1 MLRLCI
7 EAIVNLAREAQDL
20 NERLAA
26 ESPQVFKAL
35 SPLARRA
42 FFPKGIPYQAGQASG
57 CAINATIGQITDGF
71 GNPLPLAR
79 LGELLSGLSPRDA
92 FLYSPIQ
99 GRPKA
104 RHLWREKL
112 LKEDERMEGV
122 GLPAVTAGICHAIS
136 MGAELFFTP
145 GDTLL
150 LPDLYWDN
158 YEQIFGIRLE
168 GRIERYPF
176 YPASLSGFNVDG
188 LRKALEGVP
197 GKVHVLLDF
206 PSNPSGYSPTPM
218 EMKAI
223 ADVLVEAA
231 RHRAVIVYCDDA
243 YHGLVFEE
251 TATSKSLFFEL
262 IGRHPNLI
270 PLKCDGI
277 TKELSFFGGRVG
289 FLSFGTSKAA
299 AECLVEKSMSLIRS
313 GIGSPV
319 GISQYLMEE
328 ELLDPRHE
336 ESFESMRQLLG
347 RRYRILKNALSKP
360 TEQWTVYPFNA
371 GCFCLLELRK
381 GLHAEDIRQRLIAD
395 ESVGV
400 VNQSDKHIRLAFC
413 SLKEAAIEPLVEAME
428 RVCAKII

>member
-1 MLRLCI
+1 M
-7 EAIVNLAREAQDL
+7 NLSTEAQDL
-20 NERLAA
+20 NDRLVA
-26 ESPQVFKAL
+26 EAPQVFKAL

-42 FFPKGIPYQAGQASG
+42 FFPKGIPYQAGQAAG
-57 CAINATIGQITDGF
+57 CTIDATIGQITDGL

-79 LGELLSGLSPRDA
+79 LGELLKGLNPKNA

-104 RHLWREKL
+104 RRLWREKL
-112 LKEDERMEGV
+112 LKEDTRIESI

-136 MGAELFFTP
+136 MAAELFFTP

-176 YPASLSGFNVDG
+176 YPADLSGFNVDG
-188 LRKALEGVP
+188 LRQALGNVD

-206 PSNPSGYSPTPM
+206 PSNPSGYSPTPD

-223 ADVLVEAA
+223 ADVLAQAA
-231 RHRAVIVYCDDA
+231 EHRAVIVYCDDA
-243 YHGLVFEE
+243 YHALVFEK
-251 TATSKSLFFEL
+251 TATSKSLFFDL

-289 FLSFGTSKAA
+289 FLTFGTSKAA
-299 AECLVEKSMSLIRS
+299 AEILVEKSMSLIRS

-336 ESFESMRQLLG
+336 ESFEAMRQLLE

-360 TEQWTVYPFNA
+360 TEQWIVYPFNA
-371 GCFCLLELRK
+371 GCFCLLELRS

-400 VNQSDKHIRLAFC
+400 VNQSDRHIRLAFC
-413 SLKEAAIEPLVEAME
+413 SLKEEVIEPLVEALE
-428 RVCAKII
+428 RVCAKRK

>member
-1 MLRLCI
+1 M
-7 EAIVNLAREAQDL
+7 A
-20 NERLAA
+20 
-26 ESPQVFKAL
+26 
-35 SPLARRA
+35 
-42 FFPKGIPYQAGQASG
+42 IPY
-57 CAINATIGQITDGF
+57 
-71 GNPLPLAR
+71 PLAR
-79 LGELLSGLSPRDA
+79 LGELLSGLNPKDA

-104 RHLWREKL
+104 RQLWHEKL
-112 LKEDERMEGV
+112 VKEDARMESI
-122 GLPAVTAGICHAIS
+122 GLPVVTAGICHAIS
-136 MGAELFFTP
+136 MGAELFFSP
-145 GDTLL
+145 GDTLF

-176 YPASLSGFNVDG
+176 YSPDLSSFNVEG
-188 LRKALEGVP
+188 LRHSLAQTT
-197 GKVHVLLDF
+197 GKIHVLLDF
-206 PSNPSGYSPTPM
+206 PSNPSGYSPTPE

-223 ADVLVEAA
+223 AEVLVQAA
-231 RHRAVIVYCDDA
+231 ASRTVVVYCDDA
-243 YHGLVFEE
+243 YHGLVFEK

-289 FLSFGTSKAA
+289 FLTFGTSVAA
-299 AECLVEKSMSLIRS
+299 SEILVDKSKSLIRS

-328 ELLDPRHE
+328 ELMDARHD
-336 ESFESMRQLLG
+336 ESFESMREILE

-371 GCFCLLELRK
+371 GCFCLLKLRE
-381 GLHAEDIRQRLIAD
+381 GLDAEDIRQRLITE

-400 VNQSDKHIRLAFC
+400 VNHSDRHLRLAFC
-413 SLKEAAIEPLVEAME
+413 SLKEEVIEPLVEALE
-428 RVCAKII
+428 RVCGNRK